1 MSYKIV
7 VTPDFERELKRLS
20 RKHTSL
26 VQDFSAFLDHLELNP
41 QQGAPIGN
49 NCYKIRLAITSKAQG
64 KSGGARIITYVTVVK
79 EIVYLIGIYDKSV
92 KETIS
97 NKELRDR
104 IKPYF

>member
-1 MSYKIV
+1 MNYKIV
-7 VTPDFERELKRLS
+7 TTTDFEQELKRLS

-26 VQDFSAFLDHLELNP
+26 VKDFSAFLDHLELNP
-41 QQGAPIGN
+41 QQGAPLGN
-49 NCYKIRLAITSKAQG
+49 NCYKIRLAISSKAQG

-104 IKPYF
+104 LKPYL